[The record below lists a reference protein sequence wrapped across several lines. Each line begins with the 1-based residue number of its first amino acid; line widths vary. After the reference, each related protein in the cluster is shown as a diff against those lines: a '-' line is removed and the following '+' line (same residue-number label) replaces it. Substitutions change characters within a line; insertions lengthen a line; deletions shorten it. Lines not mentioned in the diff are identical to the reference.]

1 MNPQKLLAAIVV
13 MLALAGCA
21 PPASGPGAAVQP
33 SNSLD
38 RGTDMRSG
46 GGGGGAGG
54 GGM

>member
-1 MNPQKLLAAIVV
+1 MKRQRLLAAIVV
-13 MLALAGCA
+13 MLALGGCA

-38 RGTDMRSG
+38 RGTDMRTG
-46 GGGGGAGG
+46 GGSGGAGG